1 MGMGLAVG
9 FLSYG
14 ERWRRQRRIVQ
25 RFFDPQTVQMFRP
38 VQEMRVHI
46 LLAELMTA
54 PNNFVRIVQRSEVC
68 L

>member
-25 RFFDPQTVQMFRP
+25 RFFDPQTVH
-38 VQEMRVHI
+38 VQTCSRD
-46 LLAELMTA
+46 ASAYFARRTYDG
-54 PNNFVRIVQRSEVC
+54 S
-68 L
+68 